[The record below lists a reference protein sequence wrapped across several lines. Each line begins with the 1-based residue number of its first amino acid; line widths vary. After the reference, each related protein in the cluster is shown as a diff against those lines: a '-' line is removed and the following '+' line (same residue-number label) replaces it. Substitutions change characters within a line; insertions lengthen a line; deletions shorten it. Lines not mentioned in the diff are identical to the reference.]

1 MPASTPADPSAQRT
15 GDAVIRVAREAY
27 GRLVA
32 YLAARSGDIAAC
44 EDALSAAFLSAL
56 ETWPARGVP
65 ERPEAWLLAAARNRL
80 RDQHRRRKVR
90 DDGQAT
96 LITLMEEAVALSDSP
111 SSPFPDER
119 LKLMFVCAH
128 PAIDATMHTP
138 LMLQTVLG
146 LSGDRIASAFLV
158 GPAAMGQR
166 LSRVKGKIRDARIAF
181 EVPER
186 AEWTARL
193 PPLLAAIYAAYGLGW
208 SDYAGDDGGASGG
221 FNLADEALELGF
233 ALRGLIGLEP
243 ELNGLLALIL
253 YCESRKAARMTRDG
267 AYVPLSDQDTALWDR
282 EMIGLAN
289 QLLNAAQPLRR
300 FGRFQ
305 LEAAIQAVHARR
317 MVDGAVVWDE
327 IVILYEG
334 LLRYAPSLAAHVGHA
349 AALIEAGQAQA
360 GLTALDNLD
369 AARLA
374 TYQPYWAA
382 RAHVLHRLGRTG
394 EAAIA
399 YDRAI
404 GLARHDGQRV
414 FLQGRKA
421 LL

>member
-1 MPASTPADPSAQRT
+1 MPASTPADDPTRETA
-15 GDAVIRVAREAY
+15 GDAVIRVARTTY

-56 ETWPARGVP
+56 ETWPDRGVP
-65 ERPEAWLLAAARNRL
+65 DRPEAWLLSAARNRL
-80 RDQHRRRKVR
+80 RDQYRRRKVR

-128 PAIDATMHTP
+128 PAIDAALHTP

-146 LSGDRIASAFLV
+146 LSGERIASAFLV
-158 GPAAMGQR
+158 SPAAMGQR

-186 AEWTARL
+186 GEWAGRL

-208 SDYAGDDGGASGG
+208 GDYAGGDEGGPS
-221 FNLADEALELGF
+221 LADEALELGF

-267 AYVPLSDQDTALWDR
+267 AYVALADQDTRLWDR

-289 QLLNAAQPLRR
+289 GLLNAAQPLRR
-300 FGRFQ
+300 FGRYQ
-305 LEAAIQAVHARR
+305 LEAAIQAVHAAR
-317 MVDGAVVWDE
+317 MAGGAINWGE
-327 IVILYEG
+327 IVVLYEG
-334 LLRYAPSLAAHVGHA
+334 LLRYAPSLAARTSYA
-349 AALIEAGQAQA
+349 AALTEAGRAEA
-360 GLTALDNLD
+360 GLEVLD
-369 AARLA
+369 AMEPARMA
-374 TYQPYWAA
+374 AYQPYWAA
-382 RAHVLHRLGRTG
+382 RAHVLHRLGRAE
-394 EAAIA
+394 EAAKA

-404 GLARHDGQRV
+404 GLARHDGQRI